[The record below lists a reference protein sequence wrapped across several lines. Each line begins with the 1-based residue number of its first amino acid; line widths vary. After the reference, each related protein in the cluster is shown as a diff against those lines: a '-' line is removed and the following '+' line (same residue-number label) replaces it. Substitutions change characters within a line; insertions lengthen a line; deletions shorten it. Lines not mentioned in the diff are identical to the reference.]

1 LTEQFNW
8 LLWLNLILS
17 LIPIIVGVLVSRVLI
32 NIRVHREEFL
42 TMTKDV
48 AVLKVVVEDIK
59 DRVVRI
65 EEGG

>member
-32 NIRVHREEFL
+32 NIRAHREEFL
-42 TMTKDV
+42 EMTKDV